1 MESTTAA
8 PERSLDQR
16 IEALVKANEIR
27 TARKEVKAAL
37 KAGKTTIAALI
48 LDPPEYMLTA
58 KVRDFLLATPKVG
71 RVKTSR
77 IMNDAVVS
85 WAKTFGGLTDR
96 QRTELCVVIEKRG
109 I

>member
-1 MESTTAA
+1 MEGMTAA

-48 LDPPEYMLTA
+48 LDSAPSSA
-58 KVRDFLLATPKVG
+58 
-71 RVKTSR
+71 S
-77 IMNDAVVS
+77 
-85 WAKTFGGLTDR
+85 
-96 QRTELCVVIEKRG
+96 
-109 I
+109 